1 MRYKIKHPTKA
12 IECEIDLPASK
23 SLSNRLLII
32 QALSEDVFKINNLSK
47 SDDTKI
53 LSKSLKSIDTKILSK
68 SLKSTKIDVG
78 AAGST
83 FRFLTSYLSILE
95 GKEFILTGSDR
106 LKKRPIKQLV
116 NSLRSLG
123 ADIQYLEEEGYA
135 PLKIIGKSLIGG
147 VLDVSADISS
157 QFISSLL
164 LIAPTLKQGLTIN
177 IVNELVSK
185 PYIDMTLLLM
195 KEFGVDSMVDECQI
209 YVPHQRYIGKD
220 YLVESDWSAA
230 SFWFEICSLS
240 KTSKIRLNGLYSDSL
255 QGDLEVINLFS
266 SLSVNAKFEEDS
278 LLISKDNPIGE
289 LSVYNVLN
297 TPDLYLPLR
306 CTLFG
311 HGFEDHL
318 ITGLKTLQYKESNRV
333 LSLNMEIDKFRS
345 GNQIFNINT
354 HQDHRVAMSIAPLSL
369 IYDEILINDSEV
381 VSKSYPNYWK
391 DLVKAGFIIS

>member
-1 MRYKIKHPTKA
+1 MRYKIKHPTKV

-32 QALSEDVFKINNLSK
+32 QALSDDVFKINNLSK

-53 LSKSLKSIDTKILSK
+53 LSKSLKSIE
-68 SLKSTKIDVG
+68 TKIDVG

-147 VLDVSADISS
+147 VLDVSAAISS

-240 KTSKIRLNGLYSDSL
+240 KTSKIRLNGLYSGSM

-306 CTLFG
+306 CALFG
-311 HGFEDHL
+311 HGLEDHL

-345 GNQIFNINT
+345 GNQTFNINT

-369 IYDEILINDSEV
+369 IYDEIIINDSEV